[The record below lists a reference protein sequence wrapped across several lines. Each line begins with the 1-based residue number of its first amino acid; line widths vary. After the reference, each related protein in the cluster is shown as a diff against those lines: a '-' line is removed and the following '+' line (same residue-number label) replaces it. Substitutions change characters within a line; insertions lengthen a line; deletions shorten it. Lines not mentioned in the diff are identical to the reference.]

1 MFQVS
6 FNGDLRRSPPNLSVP
21 SISWTVEQH
30 DNRAYQEELEVPS
43 ISSTVE
49 QPQNL
54 GPRLEMEAEAVLR
67 ELECPVCLS
76 VMVAGIMQCRQGHC
90 VCSQCVA
97 PRLVVFNLVLDLLYL
112 NVGEDSHASGLAVP
126 ELVAQVGLQLVE
138 VV

>member
-1 MFQVS
+1 MS

-49 QPQNL
+49 QPRNL
-54 GPRLEMEAEAVLR
+54 GPRLEMEAEAVMR
-67 ELECPVCLS
+67 ELECPVCLT

-97 PRLVVFNLVLDLLYL
+97 RGLIICPLCRDNIQGRAVNMENIARIIFNT
-112 NVGEDSHASGLAVP
+112 S
-126 ELVAQVGLQLVE
+126 
-138 VV
+138 